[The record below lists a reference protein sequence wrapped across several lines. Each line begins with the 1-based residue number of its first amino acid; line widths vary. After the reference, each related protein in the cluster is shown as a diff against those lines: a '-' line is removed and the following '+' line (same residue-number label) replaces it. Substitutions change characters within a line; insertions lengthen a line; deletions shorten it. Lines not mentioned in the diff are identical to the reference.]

1 MGSWGIVDLI
11 QDKKIRNED
20 VSRAVIVGGNH
31 STGLVQMLLLKQRL
45 LQSFL
50 SKDCA
55 KAGFDHD
62 DLQMIR
68 AALSSRDSYRS
79 SVSALPGGQEPD
91 VSWIGRLHE
100 SSVKV
105 LRFLEAPQSC
115 RNSVSAQTCSVNR
128 TKHRNLLAH
137 AGTCCE

>member
-1 MGSWGIVDLI
+1 MYDIVRKTNTTEEREWVLGGIVDLI

-45 LQSFL
+45 LHSFL

-62 DLQMIR
+62 DLQVIR
-68 AALSSRDSYRS
+68 AALSPRDSYRS

-91 VSWIGRLHE
+91 VSWIGRLRE

-105 LRFLEAPQSC
+105 LRLLEAPQSEIALPMHKPA
-115 RNSVSAQTCSVNR
+115 R
-128 TKHRNLLAH
+128 
-137 AGTCCE
+137 